1 MNDLVSQ
8 MQADVVAKLGAETFF
23 AQFTIIPEIE
33 GVTEL
38 DFEKALSTVKVT
50 GGKIGAVLLVRL
62 PTVNNQDFGSVVIQ
76 NRIRLSV
83 RVLELPKFNRGPRG
97 TGVTYSAISR
107 ELQIALNAF
116 CLGASTLYF
125 KGTQPYNDGEG
136 TIGEDVYFETIQA
149 LPMASKCQ
157 KPRIS
162 GDASAVT
169 ITTGTPG
176 AALRYTTDGS
186 FPTPN
191 ATLYAG
197 PFAVAL
203 PACVR
208 AVAWLAGLQGSDVA
222 TMSF

>member
-1 MNDLVSQ
+1 MSDLVSQ

-76 NRIRLSV
+76 NRIRFSV

-136 TIGEDVYFETIQA
+136 SIGEDVYFETVQA

-169 ITTGTPG
+169 ITTASG
-176 AALRYTTDGS
+176 ATLRYTTDGS
-186 FPTPN
+186 FPTRT

-197 PFAVAL
+197 PFAVVS

-208 AVAWLAGLQGSDVA
+208 AAAWLDGLQGSDVA
-222 TMSF
+222 TMNF